1 MAGVA
6 WSDGSLSWFTYPHTH
21 SRTLESGEAELL
33 HAPNHLT
40 LSLHCPAEQVEFT
53 LFEVAAAECRLEMKQ
68 ALFSVWDSLS
78 ATTSKLTGICCQC
91 NCLQ

>member
-1 MAGVA
+1 M
-6 WSDGSLSWFTYPHTH
+6 HTH

-33 HAPNHLT
+33 RTSHHLT

-53 LFEVAAAECRLEMKQ
+53 LFEVPAAECRIEMKQ

-78 ATTSKLTGICCQC
+78 ATMSKLTGIYCQC
-91 NCLQ
+91 DYLQ